1 MEVVA
6 DGIVG
11 RERLHPTRPLHSEG
25 HDPHIAAIRTIHWPR
40 ATERKLLL
48 TSHPS
53 GEGLPAGKL
62 PGELLARLLSRIQR
76 DDPRVIVGPGVG
88 EDAAFVDFGETLLV
102 AKSDPVTFATD
113 LIGWYTVQVNANDV
127 ACCGAV
133 PKWFLGTALLPVG
146 TTPDQVERIFDQI
159 SDACDALG
167 ITMIGGHTEMTL
179 DLPRPIVAGTMLG
192 EVTKGEEV
200 MTAGARPGDRVIL
213 TKGIAIEGTSLLAR
227 EMRPQLEL
235 AGVPAG
241 VIDRAANYL
250 YEPGISVVPE
260 ARIAHAAGG
269 VTSMHDP
276 TEGGLATA
284 LAELATASSTGV
296 AIDGDAVPILPE
308 AAELCAALGVDPW
321 GLISSGALLITA
333 RSESAAKI
341 VDAVTAAGIRATDI
355 GEIRPVGE
363 GLLLRREGVETPLP
377 AFERD
382 ELARVL
388 GE

>member
-1 MEVVA
+1 M
-6 DGIVG
+6 
-11 RERLHPTRPLHSEG
+11 
-25 HDPHIAAIRTIHWPR
+25 
-40 ATERKLLL
+40 